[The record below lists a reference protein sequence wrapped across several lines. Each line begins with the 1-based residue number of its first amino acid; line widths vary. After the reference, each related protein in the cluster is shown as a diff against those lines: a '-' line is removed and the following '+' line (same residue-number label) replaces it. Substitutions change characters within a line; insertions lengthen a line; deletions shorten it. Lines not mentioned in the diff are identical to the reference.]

1 MRDMIAKLL
10 DSVFPRCCP
19 ACDVRLAAPQASF
32 CELCA
37 VGCLGPEPGC
47 DVCGL
52 PMAAD
57 PASQR
62 CGGCLVK
69 RPMLRRTRWAAEY
82 GGAVQTAIQRFKY
95 RRRTDVLDGLLSLG
109 LPDTALVDV
118 VMPVPLHWRR
128 RLVRGFNQAA
138 LIARRVGSRQRVPVD
153 CSALSRFRAT
163 LPQARLSE
171 AGRAE
176 NVRGAFRVDAPGR
189 VRGRRV
195 LLVDDVVTTGAT
207 ANECARV
214 LKQAGATSVDLWS
227 IARAL

>member
-1 MRDMIAKLL
+1 MRT
-10 DSVFPRCCP
+10 
-19 ACDVRLAAPQASF
+19 AS
-32 CELCA
+32 
-37 VGCLGPEPGC
+37 
-47 DVCGL
+47 
-52 PMAAD
+52 
-57 PASQR
+57 
-62 CGGCLVK
+62 
-69 RPMLRRTRWAAEY
+69 LR
-82 GGAVQTAIQRFKY
+82 
-95 RRRTDVLDGLLSLG
+95 
-109 LPDTALVDV
+109 
-118 VMPVPLHWRR
+118 MPC
-128 RLVRGFNQAA
+128 
-138 LIARRVGSRQRVPVD
+138 LIALNLAIALPSALFGPVD
-153 CSALSRFRAT
+153 CSALARFRAT